1 VTPQNRAGGQAER
14 ALCAPED
21 VHQSL
26 KEFSATDS
34 VANNDGFAAEPRKA
48 RKKKKL
54 RKRAIVGSIVGSH
67 FRFLISAASRAE
79 ESKHGAFSSEA
90 YRGGRRDSE

>member
-34 VANNDGFAAEPRKA
+34 VANNDAFAAEPRKA
-48 RKKKKL
+48 RHKEETSL
-54 RKRAIVGSIVGSH
+54 ARE
-67 FRFLISAASRAE
+67 LAALWDRT
-79 ESKHGAFSSEA
+79 F
-90 YRGGRRDSE
+90 DF